1 MENNLAVF
9 SLVRVVKLLQPIEDY
24 DGWGIN
30 QRPPQL
36 DDIGTILDILT
47 VPDLFDRYIVESSSD
62 DGQTIFW
69 LCEFEVDELE
79 SM

>member
-9 SLVRVVKLLQPIEDY
+9 NLVRVVKLLQSIEDY

-47 VPDLFDRYIVESSSD
+47 VPDLPDRYIVESSSD
-62 DGQTIFW
+62 DGKTIW
-69 LCEFEVDELE
+69 LCEFEADELE

>member
-1 MENNLAVF
+1 MENNLVVF

-24 DGWGIN
+24 DGWGVN

-36 DDIGTILDILT
+36 DDIGTILDLLT
-47 VPDLFDRYIVESSSD
+47 VPDLPDRYIVESSSE
-62 DGQTIFW
+62 DGQTIW
-69 LCEFEVDELE
+69 LCEFEADELE

>member
-36 DDIGTILDILT
+36 DDIGTILDLLT
-47 VPDLFDRYIVESSSD
+47 VPDLPDRYIVESSSE
-62 DGQTIFW
+62 DGQTIW
-69 LCEFEVDELE
+69 LCEFEADELE